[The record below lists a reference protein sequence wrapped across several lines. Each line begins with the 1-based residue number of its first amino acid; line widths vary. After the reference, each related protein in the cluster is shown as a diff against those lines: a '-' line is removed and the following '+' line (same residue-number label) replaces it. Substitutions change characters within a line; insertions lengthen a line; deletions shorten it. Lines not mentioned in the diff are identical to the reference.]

1 MTFLNLISG
10 IIGLAKSLAGLFRDR
25 RLVKSGEARQAL
37 FQSQETL
44 KIIKRA
50 AAARRSISDRV
61 HDDRFNR
68 DN

>member
-44 KIIKRA
+44 KIIKA
-50 AAARRSISDRV
+50 SEFLGSNSKAILSFS
-61 HDDRFNR
+61 
-68 DN
+68 